1 MAEPIAESEF
11 AALAFYA
18 GDKSCCE
25 LVSRFETR

>member
-1 MAEPIAESEF
+1 MGEPISESEF